1 MLAGCEFLL
10 FIILFLCD
18 EKYNLMCMSGIIL
31 CGMTLVV
38 VVLSMI
44 FSLIK
49 EKIDLRRA
57 ALKALGKHG
66 LKVVASDESARVA
79 YKGIVKLFQGNYPD
93 AEELL
98 MKSLSMASVRQ
109 NQLFCVEWLIKLYEE
124 TESEPRLLWAFR
136 KAAEV
141 APDNPEIQSR
151 LGHAYYADGKLE
163 NAEYCFEQALK
174 YDPNHG
180 YSYYSLSL
188 IYMLRGE
195 DDRALET
202 LKKLEKEGFVKKT
215 YGGAVLNKNSTID
228 MPLKIRE
235 KTNRKEK
242 QKIAQTVASLIEDG
256 ESIMLDSS
264 STSLMIAQELKKKKK
279 LTVITNSVEVL
290 IELSGCEGIKVI
302 STGGTL
308 RDSSLSLVGKMAQD
322 VLEKYYVD
330 KAILSCK
337 GIDLAKGVTDS
348 HEMEADVKNCMHNCA
363 RTTILAADTSKLE
376 HVFFVKVMDL
386 SEGDILV
393 LDKTPKK
400 EWVDC
405 LEKRGIR
412 LITGAE

>member
-1 MLAGCEFLL
+1 MLAIERKNE
-10 FIILFLCD
+10 IL
-18 EKYNLMCMSGIIL
+18 SIL
-31 CGMTLVV
+31 QKEQRVLVAE
-38 VVLSMI
+38 LST
-44 FSLIK
+44 
-49 EKIDLRRA
+49 RYQ
-57 ALKALGKHG
+57 
-66 LKVVASDESARVA
+66 VT
-79 YKGIVKLFQGNYPD
+79 
-93 AEELL
+93 
-98 MKSLSMASVRQ
+98 
-109 NQLFCVEWLIKLYEE
+109 EE
-124 TESEPRLLWAFR
+124 TIRR
-136 KAAEV
+136 
-141 APDNPEIQSR
+141 D
-151 LGHAYYADGKLE
+151 LE
-163 NAEYCFEQALK
+163 
-174 YDPNHG
+174 
-180 YSYYSLSL
+180 
-188 IYMLRGE
+188 
-195 DDRALET
+195 
-202 LKKLEKEGFVKKT
+202 KLEKEGFVKKT

-290 IELSGCEGIKVI
+290 IELSGCEGIKV
-302 STGGTL
+302 L

>member
-202 LKKLEKEGFVKKT
+202 LKKLEKIQEGH
-215 YGGAVLNKNSTID
+215 
-228 MPLKIRE
+228 PLVQAELATWYAMHDDE
-235 KTNRKEK
+235 KSAE
-242 QKIAQTVASLIEDG
+242 EH
-256 ESIMLDSS
+256 
-264 STSLMIAQELKKKKK
+264 
-279 LTVITNSVEVL
+279 
-290 IELSGCEGIKVI
+290 
-302 STGGTL
+302 
-308 RDSSLSLVGKMAQD
+308 
-322 VLEKYYVD
+322 YD
-330 KAILSCK
+330 KAILCGYKEPEQLSK
-337 GIDLAKGVTDS
+337 RMTALRMFNHA
-348 HEMEADVKNCMHNCA
+348 EEADGEDLPENYYRRIEKEEPQ
-363 RTTILAADTSKLE
+363 DTEEK
-376 HVFFVKVMDL
+376 
-386 SEGDILV
+386 
-393 LDKTPKK
+393 DK
-400 EWVDC
+400 D
-405 LEKRGIR
+405 
-412 LITGAE
+412 A

>member
-1 MLAGCEFLL
+1 
-10 FIILFLCD
+10 
-18 EKYNLMCMSGIIL
+18 MSDR
-31 CGMTLVV
+31 
-38 VVLSMI
+38 
-44 FSLIK
+44 
-49 EKIDLRRA
+49 E
-57 ALKALGKHG
+57 
-66 LKVVASDESARVA
+66 
-79 YKGIVKLFQGNYPD
+79 VKLTYLSKNGEEGFPGNLNCTIIMKLTDDNAIDIQYE
-93 AEELL
+93 AETDKPTVVNMTNHSYFNLDGDPSKDNSDYLL
-98 MKSLSMASVRQ
+98 TLNADYYTPVDSTFMTTGEIVPVEGTPMDFRLPAVIGTRI
-109 NQLFCVEWLIKLYEE
+109 NQ
-124 TESEPRLLWAFR
+124 
-136 KAAEV
+136 
-141 APDNPEIQSR
+141 D
-151 LGHAYYADGKLE
+151 
-163 NAEYCFEQALK
+163 FEQ
-174 YDPNHG
+174 
-180 YSYYSLSL
+180 
-188 IYMLRGE
+188 LR
-195 DDRALET
+195 
-202 LKKLEKEGFVKKT
+202 
-215 YGGAVLNKNSTID
+215 YGNGIDHNWVLNTKGD
-228 MPLKIRE
+228 
-235 KTNRKEK
+235 
-242 QKIAQTVASLIEDG
+242 
-256 ESIMLDSS
+256 IM
-264 STSLMIAQELKKKKK
+264 KKKKK